1 MSTKVA
7 IVPVKVC
14 QQNCVTRTS
23 HDSDVGLETRK
34 KGSVTNGTYLRVKHL
49 K

>member
-23 HDSDVGLETRK
+23 HDSDVGLETNY
-34 KGSVTNGTYLRVKHL
+34 T
-49 K
+49 